1 MIVLRFLGFAV
12 ALTLV
17 ILAARGFRRRSLR
30 LPDALIMTG
39 IGLALGFVSVAPS
52 AVDPLLR
59 ELGFPPGDARRVI
72 GVLVLSNILVFV
84 LLLRAFANTDKLER
98 RFGDFTDRVA
108 ARKFGEEFGSDVN
121 PKGTGK
127 LAVVIPALNEAT
139 SLPDVLPLVP
149 HRVHGL
155 EVECIV
161 VSDGSTDETEDVARK
176 HGALIVRR
184 DLRRGQGAAV
194 ALGYRIALLR
204 GASVV
209 ATLDADGQNDPL
221 ELPQLVKPILDGEAD
236 VVHGSRILG
245 DYESPIRGRQ
255 QGVKVFAWIT
265 SVLARSR
272 ITDPAS
278 GFRAFTPE
286 ALNELRFRE
295 NQFHASE
302 VTVAAAKLG
311 MRVREVPCTFRE
323 RSTGS
328 TKKPPFLKYGFGYTR
343 SLLRTWLG

>member
-12 ALTLV
+12 AATLV
-17 ILAARGFRRRSLR
+17 ILAARGFSRRSLR
-30 LPDALIMTG
+30 LSDALIMAG
-39 IGLALGFVSVAPS
+39 VGLALGFVSLAPS

-72 GVLVLSNILVFV
+72 GVLVLSNILVFI
-84 LLLRAFANTDKLER
+84 LLLRAFASTDKLER
-98 RFGDFTDRVA
+98 RFEDFTDRVA
-108 ARKFGEEFGSDVN
+108 ARKFSEEFGPDS
-121 PKGTGK
+121 PKGLGK

-139 SLPDVLPLVP
+139 SLPDVLALVP
-149 HRVHGL
+149 DEVHGL
-155 EVECIV
+155 DVECIV
-161 VSDGSTDETEDVARK
+161 VSDGSTDETEQVARE

-184 DLRRGQGAAV
+184 DLRRGQGAA
-194 ALGYRIALLR
+194 ATLGYRIALIR

-209 ATLDADGQNDPL
+209 ATLDADGQHDPL
-221 ELPQLVKPILDGEAD
+221 ELPLLVKPILDGEAD

-245 DYESPIRGRQ
+245 AYENRINGRK

-265 SVLARSR
+265 SVLARSP

-278 GFRAFTPE
+278 GFRAFSFE

-295 NQFHASE
+295 NQYHASE

-311 MRVREVPCTFRE
+311 MRVREVPCTFRD
-323 RSTGS
+323 RSAGI
-328 TKKPPFLKYGFGYTR
+328 TKKPPFFKYGIGYTR
-343 SLLRTWLG
+343 ALLRTWLG

>member
-1 MIVLRFLGFAV
+1 
-12 ALTLV
+12 
-17 ILAARGFRRRSLR
+17 
-30 LPDALIMTG
+30 
-39 IGLALGFVSVAPS
+39 
-52 AVDPLLR
+52 
-59 ELGFPPGDARRVI
+59 
-72 GVLVLSNILVFV
+72 
-84 LLLRAFANTDKLER
+84 
-98 RFGDFTDRVA
+98 
-108 ARKFGEEFGSDVN
+108 
-121 PKGTGK
+121 
-127 LAVVIPALNEAT
+127 
-139 SLPDVLPLVP
+139 
-149 HRVHGL
+149 
-155 EVECIV
+155 
-161 VSDGSTDETEDVARK
+161 
-176 HGALIVRR
+176 
-184 DLRRGQGAAV
+184 
-194 ALGYRIALLR
+194 
-204 GASVV
+204 
-209 ATLDADGQNDPL
+209 
-221 ELPQLVKPILDGEAD
+221 

-245 DYESPIRGRQ
+245 NYVSPIRGRQ

-265 SVLARSR
+265 SVLAGSR